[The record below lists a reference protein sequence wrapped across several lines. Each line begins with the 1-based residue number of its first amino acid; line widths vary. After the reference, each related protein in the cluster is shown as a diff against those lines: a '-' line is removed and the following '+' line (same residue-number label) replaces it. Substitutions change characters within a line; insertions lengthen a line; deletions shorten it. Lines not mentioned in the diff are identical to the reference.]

1 MGTINLSD
9 TTKVKYAFVIAK
21 KQFDGIFDTDGS
33 FNYAVKLINSLCL
46 SLQEPIHCSI
56 KNLISLQR

>member
-9 TTKVKYAFVIAK
+9 TTKVKYAFVITK

-33 FNYAVKLINSLCL
+33 LIMTVKLI
-46 SLQEPIHCSI
+46 
-56 KNLISLQR
+56 K